1 MTRDEYEERLRALE
15 AQLQTD
21 IALVHAGH
29 EARVRS
35 LGNLWQTAALAPVPA
50 AAPKKTARPAWST
63 LDEIEKALPRLPEVF
78 DKRDIIRVL
87 GYMPAYST
95 LLRALAELKESGEI
109 ADTEGYAYR
118 SQYRKVSRPG
128 RG

>member
-1 MTRDEYEERLRALE
+1 MTRDEYDERVRALE

-35 LGNLWQTAALAPVPA
+35 LGNLWQTAAPAPVPA
-50 AAPKKTARPAWST
+50 AAPKKTARPAWAT
-63 LDEIEKALPRLPEVF
+63 LAEIEEALPRLPEVF

-87 GYMPAYST
+87 GYTPAYST
-95 LLRALAELKESGEI
+95 LFRALAELRKSGEI
-109 ADTEGYAYR
+109 ADDDGLYYR
-118 SQYRKVSRPG
+118 SQYRKVSRPVG
-128 RG
+128 G